1 MNLSRTL
8 TQISVISPSNMREWK
23 ISIWKKVNMKSCV
36 CCCCIQIRPSRVA
49 KHNCKQ
55 LICLII
61 ETFELGYD
69 YTFDSLLQNVVS
81 IYQTDIPIIL
91 FKLTLQN
98 TLHHIDFIFST
109 ARNTKI
115 THIIQLKWNWM
126 WLLRIVVRF
135 VGGTKS
141 VRNNTSNIL
150 KMSQNDV
157 DIYIGS
163 D

>member
-1 MNLSRTL
+1 MF
-8 TQISVISPSNMREWK
+8 SV
-23 ISIWKKVNMKSCV
+23 
-36 CCCCIQIRPSRVA
+36 
-49 KHNCKQ
+49 
-55 LICLII
+55 
-61 ETFELGYD
+61 
-69 YTFDSLLQNVVS
+69 
-81 IYQTDIPIIL
+81 
-91 FKLTLQN
+91 
-98 TLHHIDFIFST
+98 